1 MKKFK
6 DYSKLICFIKPH
18 SVLFVV
24 SVFFMLLTQLIEKIA
39 SVGAIIPFITILIA
53 GNKINIPN
61 SINLP
66 FSLNE
71 NLRQITDY
79 VNSIDRLNLLGWLV
93 IGIAVAFFFKE
104 IFTILHSYMLSKLS
118 FKVVKDI
125 KNKLY
130 EKLLSLSF
138 DFYSENRAGQ
148 LVSKITYDA
157 GVVQNAVSEG
167 LRDLIYSTIELLVL
181 ITLTVTLIIAF
192 AIPWTLIIMMLVIM
206 PAIVYP
212 VTRIGKKLRSIS
224 TDAQNKMAD
233 MNSILYETFSGIRIV
248 KAFDMATYEGRRFNR
263 VNEDFYKIMLKSA
276 KRLVSISPISEYVAI
291 LAGVGVIYFGGK
303 LMIAGDL
310 DPGAFT
316 AFVGLLLQ
324 MIAPFKRLSKVHGI
338 NQQAL
343 AASTRI
349 YEILESE
356 SSIQEIPQ
364 AKKLESFENSIV
376 FTNVSFKY
384 HAKEI
389 LRNINLEIKKGDVI
403 AIVGRSGVGKT
414 TLVNLIPRFYDVNKG
429 SLEIDNNN
437 IKDLSVTSLRKN
449 IAVVTQETILFND
462 TVKANICYGSQKAKM
477 QDIEKAARIANAH
490 VFINKLPNKYE
501 TVIGDRGFKLSG
513 GEKQRLAMAR
523 AILKNPPILILDEA
537 TSQLDSE
544 SEKLVQEA
552 LDHLIEG
559 RTVLII
565 AHRLSTIKHA
575 NKIVVLDKGQISEV
589 GTHEEL
595 MKNESQ
601 YKKLYDL
608 QFIDS

>member
-1 MKKFK
+1 MRKFK
-6 DYSKLICFIKPH
+6 DYSKLLHFIKPH
-18 SVLFVV
+18 SVLFAI

-53 GNKINIPN
+53 GNKINIPEGIRLPLVINN
-61 SINLP
+61 S
-66 FSLNE
+66 
-71 NLRQITDY
+71 LRQMTDY
-79 VNSIDRLNLLGWLV
+79 VNSIDRLSLLGWLV
-93 IGIAVAFFFKE
+93 IGIAVAFLFKG
-104 IFTILHSYMLSKLS
+104 IFTILHSYLLSKLS
-118 FKVVKDI
+118 LKVVKDI
-125 KNKLY
+125 KNTLY
-130 EKLLSLSF
+130 EKLLSLSS
-138 DFYSENRAGQ
+138 DFYSENRTGQ

-157 GVVQNAVSEG
+157 GVVQNAVAEG
-167 LRDLIYSTIELLVL
+167 LRDLIYSCIELMVL
-181 ITLTVTLIIAF
+181 ITLTVILIIAF
-192 AIPWTLIIMMLVIM
+192 AIPWTLIIMMLVVM

-212 VTRIGKKLRSIS
+212 ITKIGKKLRSIS

-248 KAFDMATYEGRRFNR
+248 KAFDMAAYEGRRFNK
-263 VNEDFYKIMLKSA
+263 VNEDFYRIMLKSA
-276 KRLVSISPISEYVAI
+276 KRLVSIGPISEYVAI

-303 LMIAGDL
+303 LMITGEL

-324 MIAPFKRLSKVHGI
+324 MIAPFKKLSKVHGI

-356 SSIQEIPQ
+356 PSIQNIPQ
-364 AKKLESFENSIV
+364 AKKLSLFKSEIV
-376 FTNVSFKY
+376 FSDVHFKY
-384 HAKEI
+384 HDNDVLKD
-389 LRNINLEIKKGDVI
+389 INLKVKKGDVV
-403 AIVGRSGVGKT
+403 AIVGKSGVGKT
-414 TLVNLIPRFYDVNKG
+414 TLVNLIPRFYDVIKG
-429 SLEIDNNN
+429 SLEIDGNN
-437 IKDLSVTSLRKN
+437 IKDLNIASLRKN

-462 TVKANICYGSQKAKM
+462 TVKANICYGKQKAKM
-477 QDIEKAARIANAH
+477 QDIEKVAKVANAH
-490 VFINKLPNKYE
+490 AFINKLPNKYE
-501 TVIGDRGFKLSG
+501 TIIGDRGVKLSG

-559 RTVLII
+559 RTVFII

-575 NKIVVLDKGQISEV
+575 NKIVVLDKGKIAEV

-595 MKNESQ
+595 MKNARH

-608 QFIDS
+608 QFIDN